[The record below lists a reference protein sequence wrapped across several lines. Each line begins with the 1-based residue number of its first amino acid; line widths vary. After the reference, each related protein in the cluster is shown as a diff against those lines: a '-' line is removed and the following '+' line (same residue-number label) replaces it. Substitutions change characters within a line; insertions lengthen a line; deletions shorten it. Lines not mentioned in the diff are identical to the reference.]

1 MSEPDN
7 AARDPKASAVERTK
21 NDPPGE
27 QAPGAKQSAGAP
39 SSGETSSGEGSS
51 EASKVDA
58 AGGESSKPDDAGSER
73 SGEPAELPRKKKKK
87 KKKKAEADEPSEPR
101 QELDEEGRERPAFVL
116 DFPKH
121 PELDRLVKAFE
132 LGNYAYVRE
141 RARDLSDDADEDR
154 AVRLA
159 AAELLRRIEPDPL
172 VKGLLA
178 LSVILLLVITFW
190 AYRTHGP

>member
-1 MSEPDN
+1 MSEPEPEN
-7 AARDPKASAVERTK
+7 PARDQE
-21 NDPPGE
+21 
-27 QAPGAKQSAGAP
+27 AGAAP
-39 SSGETSSGEGSS
+39 SS

-73 SGEPAELPRKKKKK
+73 SAEPAEPAKKKKK
-87 KKKKAEADEPSEPR
+87 KKKKKKRKAEASEPSEAR
-101 QELDEEGRERPAFVL
+101 QELDESGRERPAFVL

-121 PELDRLVKAFE
+121 PELDRLVRAFE

-141 RARDLSDDADEDR
+141 RARDLSDARDEDR

-178 LSVILLLVITFW
+178 LSVVLLLVITFW